1 MACIFSDKFF
11 DDMKSMLKVMAA
23 AGLMIASA
31 AASAQDPQGSLVYS
45 LPSTTV
51 RLQVE
56 AQKES
61 FYAGP
66 YAKYA
71 QKYLGIEAR
80 QKDAVTYTVLSVDM
94 TPLVEAD
101 PAYRYT
107 VAPGAGMPAFLTLT
121 SQGLVSVSAGAAGQT
136 EWRFP
141 AADKADFSGK
151 GLTSNLTSEST
162 TLYRN
167 MKNESSYNK
176 VAVQQEMVVQK
187 SLESRAK
194 EAADMIFSLRKK
206 RVQIVTGDT
215 DATFSGE
222 AMAAAVNEITRLE
235 SEYMSLFIGY
245 SDYSTQKMNYEVVPS
260 KDNDAQI
267 YVAFRLSDSKG
278 LVPSEDLSGKPYVL
292 EFSVQPVAVP
302 AGKSAAAKGA
312 VAHYRVPAVC
322 TVRLSDGAD
331 VLLQSRMPVYQ
342 LGVESTFPLK

>member
-1 MACIFSDKFF
+1 
-11 DDMKSMLKVMAA
+11 MKNKMSVMLTALAVM
-23 AGLMIASA
+23 MSSA
-31 AASAQDPQGSLVYS
+31 AMSAQDPEGSLVYS

-51 RLQVE
+51 RLSVE
-56 AQKES
+56 ARKEC

-66 YAKYA
+66 YAKFA

-80 QKDAVTYTVLSVDM
+80 QKDAVSYSVVSVDM
-94 TPLVEAD
+94 MPLTEAD
-101 PAYRYT
+101 PAFRYS
-107 VAPGAGMPAFLTLT
+107 VAPGGGMPAFLTLT
-121 SQGLVSVSAGAAGQT
+121 SQGLVSVSAGAGDRT

-141 AADKADFSGK
+141 AADKADFSGR
-151 GLTSNLTSEST
+151 GLTSNLTSESA

-167 MKNESSYNK
+167 VKSESSYNK

-222 AMAAAVNEITRLE
+222 AMAAAVKEISRLE
-235 SEYMSLFIGY
+235 DEYMSLFIGY
-245 SDYSTQKMNYEVVPS
+245 SEYSTQKMNYEVVPS
-260 KDNDAQI
+260 KDNAAQL

-278 LVPSEDLSGKPYVL
+278 LVPADDLSGKPYVL
-292 EFSVQPVAVP
+292 EFSAQPVSSP
-302 AGKSAAAKGA
+302 AGKASSSKGA
-312 VAHYRVPAVC
+312 LAHYRVPAVC
-322 TVRLSDGAD
+322 TVKLSDGAD

-342 LGVESTFPLK
+342 LGVESTFPLNSK